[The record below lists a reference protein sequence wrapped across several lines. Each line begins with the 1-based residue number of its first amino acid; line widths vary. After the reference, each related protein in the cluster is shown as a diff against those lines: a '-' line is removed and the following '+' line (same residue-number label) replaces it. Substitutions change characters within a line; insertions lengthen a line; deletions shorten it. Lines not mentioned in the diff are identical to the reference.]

1 MARREW
7 GLLCP
12 EGHGLLLERPE
23 WTDKGVVWCPSAEH
37 SGNGRFWRRNE
48 VEEGWFVHGEAPTVS
63 QAYLDRQAAAAER
76 SAEWHAELDRHNKEK
91 RMAKATATAEP
102 KPKAGKE
109 PRNCLCGCGG
119 QTKGGRFL
127 PGHDARYHA
136 RIKILTATGMSH
148 DEAEKL
154 ASKGPLPAKYTAKPD
169 NGKATPAPKA
179 TAKGGKAKAPDLTSK
194 ASDEDEAEEGG
205 DDIAV

>member
-1 MARREW
+1 MAHRDW

-12 EGHGLLLERPE
+12 EGHGLLVQRPE
-23 WTDKGVVWCPSAEH
+23 WQAGGTAWCPSAEH
-37 SGNGRFWRRNE
+37 GGNGRFWRLNE
-48 VEEGWFVHGEAPTVS
+48 VEEGWFTPGQAPTVS

-76 SAEWHAELDRHNKEK
+76 SAEWHAELDRHKKET
-91 RMAKATATAEP
+91 RMAKDATATEA

-136 RIKILTATGMSH
+136 RIKILTAAGLAH

-154 ASKGPLPAKYTAKPD
+154 ASKGPLPAKYTQAKASD
-169 NGKATPAPKA
+169 NGKAAAPKPA
-179 TAKGGKAKAPDLTSK
+179 TTKKAKPDLTAK
-194 ASDEDEAEEGG
+194 AQDDAAEEG